1 MIKTQ
6 GMVVGA
12 ELTLKRLKRC
22 IDEGKETNFLTD
34 KQLGIN
40 RKE

>member
-1 MIKTQ
+1 MIKKQ
-6 GMVVGA
+6 GMVWAG
-12 ELTLKRLKRC
+12 LTLKRLEKC
-22 IDEGKETNFLTD
+22 IDEGKETNFLPD